1 MRSTQFF
8 DPQDLPI
15 SETLNQETQAG
26 IYARAVHVNYN
37 GDYSG
42 EIKMSSSVNGKY
54 VEVDTDFA
62 TLNRIA
68 LDPNSGPMQNFQN
81 KANETI
87 SVSLVDI
94 EEFVAEAYRAEAINQ
109 IENMPGYLLLEIEWI
124 RAAGDGNL
132 PV

>member
-26 IYARAVHVNYN
+26 IYERAVHVHYN

-42 EIKMSSSVNGKY
+42 EIKLMSSASGKY
-54 VEVDTDFA
+54 IEVDTDFA

-68 LDPNSGPMQNFQN
+68 LDSASGPMQNFQN
-81 KANETI
+81 KDNETI
-87 SVSLVDI
+87 SVSLADI
-94 EEFVAEAYRAEAINQ
+94 EEFVAEAYRAEVIRQ

-124 RAAGDGNL
+124 RSAGNNNL